1 MKFNCLYLLAGVSL
15 VSACASN
22 STPNSAVPDV
32 SLPQVTLFDDTGL
45 YGEQASDAPSANIVG
60 PDADEDGVSDSA
72 DRCAN
77 TYTSPEFLV
86 DETGCTV
93 VFGVIEGLKFAPN
106 ETRLSVDSRVVLSN
120 LVDVILRYPF
130 VTFTIDGHT
139 DNRGPAAANLVLSKQ
154 RVLSVVRYMVSNGVD
169 PEQLKPFGY
178 GESRPLAANATEEG
192 REQNRRIEINIKDPL
207 L

>member
-1 MKFNCLYLLAGVSL
+1 MKFNCLYLLASVSL

-22 STPNSAVPDV
+22 STPKSAIPDV
-32 SLPQVTLFDDTGL
+32 ALPEVTLFQDSGL
-45 YGEQASDAPSANIVG
+45 FGEQASDA
-60 PDADEDGVSDSA
+60 DEDEDGISDSA

-77 TYTSPEFLV
+77 TFPESLV
-86 DETGCTV
+86 DETGCAV
-93 VFGVIEGLKFAPN
+93 VLGVIEGLKFAPN

-130 VTFTIDGHT
+130 VTFTVEGHT
-139 DNRGPAAANLVLSKQ
+139 DNRGPAAANLDLSKQ
-154 RVLSVVRYMVSNGVD
+154 RVLSVVRYMVSNGVN
-169 PEQLKPFGY
+169 PEQLKPFGF
-178 GESRPLAANATEEG
+178 GESRPRAANATEEG